1 MAGLTCQELIGF
13 LDDYVAGAQPAS
25 VRDAFESHL
34 RLCSHCR
41 EYLETYRGA
50 VRLGRE
56 AAAAQ
61 EAEAAM
67 PEGLVRAILRS
78 RPRDG
83 A

>member
-1 MAGLTCQELIGF
+1 MPGLTCQELIGF
-13 LDDYVAGAQPAS
+13 LDDYVAGTQPS
-25 VRDAFESHL
+25 GVRDAFESHL
-34 RLCSHCR
+34 RLCAHCR

-56 AAAAQ
+56 AATTEETAAT
-61 EAEAAM
+61 M
-67 PEGLVRAILRS
+67 PEALVRAILQS